1 MSQETF
7 TLDELATSLGR
18 DRRELERLVS
28 RGRLPGRKV
37 SGNWTFHAADIAHW
51 LEAEMRT
58 YSDSQL
64 AAVERSQNSQELDS
78 TQPVSSLL
86 PLEHV
91 AVPLEARTKRSVLEQ
106 LVEVAGRTWK
116 IWEPAAVLKA
126 VQDREELCST
136 AFDNGVAIPHA
147 RQPLPDVLED
157 SVVAF
162 GRTFSGIPCGAAN
175 NSLTDL
181 FFLVACR
188 DTRTHLHVLARLGRM
203 LQRPEFV
210 TALREAPDAAS
221 AHAVITAAD
230 QAIG

>member
-1 MSQETF
+1 
-7 TLDELATSLGR
+7 
-18 DRRELERLVS
+18 
-28 RGRLPGRKV
+28 
-37 SGNWTFHAADIAHW
+37 
-51 LEAEMRT
+51 
-58 YSDSQL
+58 
-64 AAVERSQNSQELDS
+64 
-78 TQPVSSLL
+78 
-86 PLEHV
+86 
-91 AVPLEARTKRSVLEQ
+91 
-106 LVEVAGRTWK
+106 
-116 IWEPAAVLKA
+116 
-126 VQDREELCST
+126 LCST